1 MVVNDDTQAA
11 LDWVKLTMAFYIGGM
26 GAKDKN
32 FHLDVVS
39 RFGYEEEAH
48 KVQELFLA
56 GDRDGAVK
64 AVPDE
69 LCDGIA
75 LCGPLDADQGA
86 ARAVAGVTGHH
97 PAPRRGQRPG
107 HHARPRRHDPLTHDQ
122 QNPHTYCRRSA
133 PIRILLIMEGWGR

>member
-1 MVVNDDTQAA
+1 M
-11 LDWVKLTMAFYIGGM
+11 TMAFYIGGM

-39 RFGYEEEAH
+39 RFGFAEEA
-48 KVQELFLA
+48 KRVQELFLA

-75 LCGPLDADQGA
+75 LCGPLDRIKERLELWKASPVTTLILGGVDDPA
-86 ARAVAGVTGHH
+86 HLRALAEMV
-97 PAPRRGQRPG
+97 
-107 HHARPRRHDPLTHDQ
+107 
-122 QNPHTYCRRSA
+122 
-133 PIRILLIMEGWGR
+133 

>member
-1 MVVNDDTQAA
+1 VYASALAAAKPGFEVACPVTVVVNDDTQAA
-11 LDWVKLTMAFYIGGM
+11 IDWVKMTMAFYIGGM

-39 RFGYEEEAH
+39 RFGFAEEA
-48 KVQELFLA
+48 KRVQELFLA

-75 LCGPLDADQGA
+75 LCGPLDRIKERLELWKASPVTTLILGGVDDPA
-86 ARAVAGVTGHH
+86 HLRALAEMV
-97 PAPRRGQRPG
+97 
-107 HHARPRRHDPLTHDQ
+107 
-122 QNPHTYCRRSA
+122 
-133 PIRILLIMEGWGR
+133 

>member
-1 MVVNDDTQAA
+1 
-11 LDWVKLTMAFYIGGM
+11 MAFYIGGM

-39 RFGYEEEAH
+39 RFGFAEEA
-48 KVQELFLA
+48 KRVQELFLA

-75 LCGPLDADQGA
+75 LCGPLDRIKERLELWKASPVTTLILGGVDDPA
-86 ARAVAGVTGHH
+86 HLRALAEMV
-97 PAPRRGQRPG
+97 
-107 HHARPRRHDPLTHDQ
+107 
-122 QNPHTYCRRSA
+122 
-133 PIRILLIMEGWGR
+133 